1 MGKQNWKP
9 GNMLNPVP
17 AVMVSVADEN
27 GKTNIITVAW
37 TGTVC
42 TNPPMVSISVR
53 PTRYS
58 YDIIQ
63 KTGEFVINLTNDS
76 LVKACD
82 YCGVVSGRD
91 VDKYEKMGLTPLP
104 MEHVKAPGIAESPVC
119 MECRVVE
126 CKPLGSHTMFLA
138 EVLGVTIDDAYMDE
152 NGKFCINDSGLV
164 MYSHGEYFALG
175 KKLGKFGYSVQKKP
189 LLK

>member
-1 MGKQNWKP
+1 
-9 GNMLNPVP
+9 
-17 AVMVSVADEN
+17 
-27 GKTNIITVAW
+27 
-37 TGTVC
+37 
-42 TNPPMVSISVR
+42 MVSISVR

-164 MYSHGEYFALG
+164 MYSHGEYFCSWEKAGEVWLQCSKETAVEIELFQQQIHQIG
-175 KKLGKFGYSVQKKP
+175 IYILILRFPVFTDCFGLFLSGHRQCQVDE
-189 LLK
+189 